1 LALKD
6 FLYRCPGC
14 GHDPMEGEADE
25 ARCPACGLVV
35 DRNAAG
41 ATCLRV
47 HGPSGALPS
56 EVPASHLADRIEAM
70 GGALPR
76 ATAPSGSLAYATEV
90 RVRTAGSERPIRYR
104 GLLLGFAERFGAG
117 TPGRL
122 RITDEALILDMGG
135 ALDAAASAHAPPAAG
150 QAHRRTWPLEAL
162 RSLQTSSSAVQ
173 ITTLDRTSR
182 ARGIVHFRFLDDSPR
197 RWDELLRHA
206 ISQRWELLGKGT
218 VQEFQPRIR
227 AEALHP

>member
-25 ARCPACGLVV
+25 ARCSACGLVV

-56 EVPASHLADRIEAM
+56 EVPAAHLADRIEAM

-76 ATAPSGSLAYATEV
+76 ATAPDGSLAYAAEV

-122 RITDEALILDMGG
+122 RITDEALILDIGEG
-135 ALDAAASAHAPPAAG
+135 EPRGSRG
-150 QAHRRTWPLEAL
+150 ESTRRTWPLEAL
-162 RSLQTSSSAVQ
+162 QSLQTSSSAVQ
-173 ITTLDRTSR
+173 ITTVDQGL
-182 ARGIVHFRFLDDSPR
+182 VLFRFTDDSPR

-206 ISQRWELLGKGT
+206 ISRRWEVLGKGS
-218 VQEFQPRIR
+218 VQEFQPHIR
-227 AEALHP
+227 AEASR